1 MGTWQ
6 KVAKVSDVTE
16 GCGYLV
22 SVGDEEIALV
32 KVDGEIFAVE
42 DMCSHA
48 EASLCDGMVDGEEI
62 ECPLH
67 FARFNVKTGEAT
79 APPATT
85 AIKTFAVRV
94 TGEDVE
100 VEVAS

>member
-1 MGTWQ
+1 MAEWK
-6 KVAKVSDVTE
+6 KVANLSDLEEDCGFLYEE
-16 GCGYLV
+16 G
-22 SVGDEEIALV
+22 ETAIAIV
-32 KVDGEIFAVE
+32 KVGEEVFAVD

-79 APPATT
+79 APPATEGV
-85 AIKTFAVRV
+85 KTYPVRI
-94 TGEDVE
+94 TGEDIE
-100 VEVAS
+100 VEL